1 MTVYSQ
7 KACKPCVTLK
17 YWLNNKQINDYNE
30 EPIENHID
38 ELREKGFWSAP
49 VVKIGD
55 RYFNGSDLS
64 TLAQHLG
71 V

>member
-7 KACKPCVTLK
+7 KACAPCIKLK
-17 YWLNNKQINDYNE
+17 YWLGKKELAYE
-30 EPIENHID
+30 EAPIENHVD
-38 ELREKGFWSAP
+38 ELRELGFWSAP
-49 VVKIGD
+49 VVKIGE
-55 RYFNGSDLS
+55 RYFNGADLS

>member
-1 MTVYSQ
+1 M
-7 KACKPCVTLK
+7 KLK
-17 YWLNNKQINDYNE
+17 YWLGKKEITYEEESIND
-30 EPIENHID
+30 HID
-38 ELREKGFWSAP
+38 TLRDKGFMSAP

-64 TLAQHLG
+64 TLASHLG